1 MTQRVWVPGGRV
13 AHAEAFCNV
22 ASHSRMGRVYSR
34 VANTALAHSP
44 RRWDMTAQEAEAL
57 GQPYPPVGA
66 QICYTYR
73 VALQRG
79 AKKRA
84 KLRTETCGAGRHARQ
99 KQRH

>member
-1 MTQRVWVPGGRV
+1 
-13 AHAEAFCNV
+13 
-22 ASHSRMGRVYSR
+22 
-34 VANTALAHSP
+34 
-44 RRWDMTAQEAEAL
+44 MTAEEAEAL
-57 GQPYPPVGA
+57 GSPDPPVGA

-84 KLRTETCGAGRHARQ
+84 KLRTETCGARRHARQ